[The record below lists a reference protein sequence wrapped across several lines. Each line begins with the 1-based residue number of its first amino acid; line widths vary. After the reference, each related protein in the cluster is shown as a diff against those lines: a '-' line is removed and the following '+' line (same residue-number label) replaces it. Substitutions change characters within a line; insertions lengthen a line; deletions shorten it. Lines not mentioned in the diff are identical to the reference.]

1 MIYLSNKDRKKWRE
15 TVEKFN
21 KARNTYARTHKNSK
35 YYIPA
40 KIVYEEVGTTKY
52 SSRKDFNNMIKSLE
66 RATRNGAFDL
76 VQTKGGE
83 LATRWE
89 LNEASIKRRALS
101 IQQTNKIKAIKKK
114 FKNKKK
120 QKSSI
125 DYLKGNITI
134 PTKKISELKLGEL
147 NSFMKALAN
156 SQEDLSNMWI
166 LDAQYRANYYSA
178 LARNGIQQDS
188 EIYKIL
194 EKLSDEEIAVGMYT
208 DPFLAIDTPYL
219 EEHVKE
225 TEEKLV
231 NHWGRYAKSK

>member
-1 MIYLSNKDRKKWRE
+1 MIYLSDKDRRKWRE

-40 KIVYEEVGTTKY
+40 KIDYEEVGTTKY
-52 SSRKDFNNMIKSLE
+52 SSRRDFNNMIKSLE
-66 RATRNGAFDL
+66 RATRKGAFDL

-83 LATRWE
+83 IATRWE

-101 IQQTNKIKAIKKK
+101 IQKTNKIKAIKKK

-120 QKSSI
+120 QNSSI
-125 DYLKGNITI
+125 EYLKGNIAI

-156 SQEDLSNMWI
+156 SQEDIANMWV
-166 LDAQYRANYYSA
+166 LDAQYRSNYYSA
-178 LARNGIQQDS
+178 LAQNGIQSDS
-188 EIYKIL
+188 EIYQIL
-194 EKLSDEEIAVGMYT
+194 DTLSDEDIAIAMYT
-208 DPFLAIDTPYL
+208 DSFLAIDTPYL
-219 EEHVKE
+219 TDHIKELEER
-225 TEEKLV
+225 LIS
-231 NHWGRYAKSK
+231 HWVSYAKNK

>member
-101 IQQTNKIKAIKKK
+101 IQQTNKIKTIKKK
-114 FKNKKK
+114 FKNKRK

-147 NSFMKALAN
+147 NSFMKALTN

-194 EKLSDEEIAVGMYT
+194 EKLSDEEIAVAMYT